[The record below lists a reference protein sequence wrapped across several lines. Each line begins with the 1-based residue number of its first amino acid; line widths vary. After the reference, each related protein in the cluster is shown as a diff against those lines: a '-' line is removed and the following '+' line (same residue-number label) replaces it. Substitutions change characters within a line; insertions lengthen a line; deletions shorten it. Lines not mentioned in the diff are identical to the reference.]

1 MGSTLYAWVMCVVP
15 VDGVIMQVIFD
26 DRFANNAREQIG
38 FQLISIDRFDLKVM
52 WVISVEITERNITY

>member
-1 MGSTLYAWVMCVVP
+1 MCVVP